1 MYNLC
6 NFHELTVVNLLLK
19 KQNILKNES
28 LLQQLTIHII
38 EYLQKYK
45 FVYIFQKIH
54 FNINDFNIHFGIVPR
69 YKRNLEYNKLF
80 FSGSN
85 RFFGLS
91 KSILHENYVIISNG
105 SWNHN
110 YKKYYPIIENRR
122 IKLGVTFNSYN
133 IKTNCKQIT
142 VFIQNYSKKEY
153 WFGWEDEDLY
163 IWITREKQVLNML
176 FKEINFDYSIYIKFH
191 PKMDKKYMEYFKNN
205 IGFDVLKY
213 YELDET
219 VEKVATESYCCIIN
233 SGFSAVE
240 LCVLGIPLFYL
251 DDYYSTI
258 PMKHFALKDF
268 HKIRNFEIVDLP
280 CQKQAI
286 DFITSQMFHVE
297 EVHKII
303 FEEYIQKC

>member
-6 NFHELTVVNLLLK
+6 NFHESTILNLLLNQHIIK
-19 KQNILKNES
+19 TNDLSQE
-28 LLQQLTIHII
+28 LTIHLI
-38 EYLQKYK
+38 EYLQEHKLI
-45 FVYIFQKIH
+45 YIFQKLNFDIK
-54 FNINDFNIHFGIVPR
+54 NINIHFGIFPR
-69 YKRNLEYNKLF
+69 YKKNLEYKKLF

-122 IKLGVTFNSYN
+122 NKLGITFNSYN
-133 IKTNCKQIT
+133 IKSNCKQIT

-153 WFGWEDEDLY
+153 WFGWEDEDLH
-163 IWITREKQVLNML
+163 IWITREKKVLNML
-176 FKEINFDYSIYIKFH
+176 FKEMNFDYSVYIKFH
-191 PKMDKKYMEYFKNN
+191 PKMDQKYIEYFKNN

-213 YELDET
+213 YELNET

-240 LCVLGIPLFYL
+240 LCILGIPLFYF
-251 DDYYSTI
+251 DDYYSSI
-258 PMKHFALKDF
+258 PMKYFALKDF
-268 HKIRNFEIVDLP
+268 YKIRNFEIVDLP